1 MKIFLSHASEDR
13 SLAKEIQLALLGSG
27 HQVFFDR
34 ESLLAGGDFHT
45 RIREEVNGSDLFIFL
60 ISPHSLSSGK
70 YTLSELRYA
79 EKKWLHPREHVLPV
93 MIERVP
99 FEQINEYLKAVTI
112 LEPAGNIAAEVAAEV
127 AAKEELNAKSS
138 PSVTSISGSWR
149 DPNFPSNG
157 SRIIQDGNSFRFNGW
172 GVLPNGIPFIT
183 SGSGTVTGQ
192 NITSKYTTTYQNGWV
207 SNGECMGT
215 ASLDGSRMTSTC
227 TDNVLGT
234 FVSSGVREQS
244 F

>member
-13 SLAKEIQLALLGSG
+13 SLAREIQLALLGSG

-127 AAKEELNAKSS
+127 AAKEELNAKSP

-207 SNGECMGT
+207 SKGECMGT

>member
-13 SLAKEIQLALLGSG
+13 SLAREIQLALLGSG

-99 FEQINEYLKAVTI
+99 FEHINEYLKAVTI

-127 AAKEELNAKSS
+127 AAKEELNAKSP
-138 PSVTSISGSWR
+138 PSVTSIAGSWR

-192 NITSKYTTTYQNGWV
+192 NITSTCTTTYHNGWV

-227 TDNVLGT
+227 TDNILGT
-234 FVSSGVREQS
+234 FVSSGVRES
-244 F
+244 NF

>member
-127 AAKEELNAKSS
+127 AAKEELNAKSP

-207 SNGECMGT
+207 SKGECMGT

>member
-127 AAKEELNAKSS
+127 AAKEELNAKSP